1 MEHIVDVATV
11 RDCKTLRAEVHLT
24 DSGDKKTV
32 GNHFAMNDTG
42 GNWMSESF
50 SGRQGGK
57 EKKQEET
64 EETIKTSECST
75 AQKEKREGVEEGR
88 QKGDRSNPAVG
99 KKAV

>member
-1 MEHIVDVATV
+1 
-11 RDCKTLRAEVHLT
+11 
-24 DSGDKKTV
+24 
-32 GNHFAMNDTG
+32 
-42 GNWMSESF
+42 MSESF